1 MKFLFNILLLFFIF
15 IAGKNICAED
25 FSAEYKVSTRGLTI
39 GELFWNLS
47 KNNIEYHLKIELK
60 SRGLLSSLYKF
71 KGTYVVN
78 GFIENKTFVPKL
90 YSQEWITN
98 KKKKDVQIA
107 FETNKILNLFQK
119 PKEKEFSRIDVDQ
132 LRGYSDPL
140 TSFLKLLSGIP
151 ESKTID
157 GRRVYVFSLVHNHES
172 ENKKTYIIKNYSNIW
187 ADHKRNDL
195 EKISIVSGLG
205 DYFPQAIF
213 INFKGQLFKVLKI

>member
-1 MKFLFNILLLFFIF
+1 M
-15 IAGKNICAED
+15 
-25 FSAEYKVSTRGLTI
+25 
-39 GELFWNLS
+39 
-47 KNNIEYHLKIELK
+47 
-60 SRGLLSSLYKF
+60 
-71 KGTYVVN
+71 
-78 GFIENKTFVPKL
+78 
-90 YSQEWITN
+90 
-98 KKKKDVQIA
+98 QIA

-157 GRRVYVFSLVHNHES
+157 GRRIYVFSLIHNHES
-172 ENKKTYIIKNYSNIW
+172 ENKKTYVIKNYSNIW

-195 EKISIVSGLG
+195 EKISIISGLG